1 MLNQEYSYSAAL
13 KLLAWELECLLKKK
27 AGVEDETA
35 LGKNLGA
42 WEADAEKPED
52 FELVQAQEAQ
62 KKRAVVGTAPKSA
75 PPRKQDDD
83 EQRTARKSAVEAAA
97 ALTAKEPQLI
107 HLEGARF
114 DSYAR
119 KRTDVPGGFKEDPVW
134 PEGGQ
139 RDGFVE
145 PPGDA
150 REKGRDWRDDIS
162 ALEKGV
168 LPASSHRWPSR
179 GRSRSARRSEKAA
192 RKKKDES
199 EKDPGGGKTR
209 SLSPGRGGKQK
220 KKKKDEG
227 SSSGDEPPDRVRGSL
242 VVPPK
247 KKKKKKK
254 KKGSSDPSSS
264 SSSGA
269 GKRKKKSKKDKDGE
283 KKRRKKKRSSSSS
296 RETSDSD
303 EDFYGRESR
312 KFASLLEKAQK
323 QPGKLLRS
331 GLEQMG
337 RYMASRVGD
346 GQGGG
351 ASWREQKVTAY
362 LSQVLFTQCPP
373 QAMGV
378 RNSRE
383 LLTLAEAIDQLMA
396 ENFAS
401 VGDILMQRF
410 KATES
415 SLADGWMVARHQE
428 LIRPEHA
435 SLTSPQE
442 KAFAA
447 RAALQQHRL
456 ETAVKKRHSG

>member
-1 MLNQEYSYSAAL
+1 M
-13 KLLAWELECLLKKK
+13 
-27 AGVEDETA
+27 
-35 LGKNLGA
+35 
-42 WEADAEKPED
+42 
-52 FELVQAQEAQ
+52 
-62 KKRAVVGTAPKSA
+62 
-75 PPRKQDDD
+75 
-83 EQRTARKSAVEAAA
+83 
-97 ALTAKEPQLI
+97 
-107 HLEGARF
+107 
-114 DSYAR
+114 
-119 KRTDVPGGFKEDPVW
+119 
-134 PEGGQ
+134 
-139 RDGFVE
+139 
-145 PPGDA
+145 
-150 REKGRDWRDDIS
+150 
-162 ALEKGV
+162 
-168 LPASSHRWPSR
+168 
-179 GRSRSARRSEKAA
+179 
-192 RKKKDES
+192 
-199 EKDPGGGKTR
+199 
-209 SLSPGRGGKQK
+209 
-220 KKKKDEG
+220 
-227 SSSGDEPPDRVRGSL
+227 RGSL

-312 KFASLLEKAQK
+312 KFASLLESAKATRETVAQWIRTN
-323 QPGKLLRS
+323 GEVH
-331 GLEQMG
+331 GLP
-337 RYMASRVGD
+337 SRRWP
-346 GQGGG
+346 GGG

-362 LSQVLFTQCPP
+362 LSQVLFTQYPP